1 MKSGCALKKKRL
13 KVAIYIVHLISYSA
27 KKKCSLALCLQVLKE
42 TRDSSKIR
50 SLDLEK

>member
-27 KKKCSLALCLQVLKE
+27 KKNAP
-42 TRDSSKIR
+42 
-50 SLDLEK
+50 

>member
-1 MKSGCALKKKRL
+1 MKSGCALKKK
-13 KVAIYIVHLISYSA
+13 KIKSCYIYCSPHFLFG

>member
-27 KKKCSLALCLQVLKE
+27 KKCSLALCLQVLKE